1 MKTSKFQ
8 KSEKVALKIERKIKE
23 RKISARRHST
33 RADKMSSAEKWFY
46 QEAVYTL
53 AKLGGKP
60 AIWQNRNCW
69 REYADNL

>member
-33 RADKMSSAEKWFY
+33 RA
-46 QEAVYTL
+46 EAIYTL
-53 AKLGGKP
+53 AKMGGKP
-60 AIWQNRNCW
+60 AIWQNRNYW